1 MKIRKS
7 ISLIS
12 DHKRFYKKISAKLQ
26 KTENGCHEWTG
37 AKNYDGYGVI
47 WFEGYSWATHR
58 VAYELANGAI
68 PQNSEKFW
76 VLHKC
81 DNPSCCNPE
90 HLYVGSPSDNARD
103 CAERCRKS
111 VGWRLWASQD
121 PNFDPKKKVGTV
133 YYEYKGEIKTLT
145 EWSELFGINAITLNQ
160 RFMAGWREEDIPLP
174 ANKYKRHI
182 LKDCNTT
189 YKRFSGI
196 EEVNNYLINKEKKLK
211 ENKVPVSARI
221 PDWMKS
227 ILENSAIKNDRNFS
241 LELIN
246 RVRQS
251 LTEEEKK
258 IAGI

>member
-12 DHKRFYKKISAKLQ
+12 NHIGLDKKLKSKLSVS
-26 KTENGCHEWTG
+26 ENGCHEWAG
-37 AKNYDGYGVI
+37 AKNYDGYGMI

-58 VAYELANGAI
+58 VAYELAYGAI
-68 PQNSEKFW
+68 PQNSKNFW
-76 VLHKC
+76 VLHMC

-90 HLYVGSPSDNARD
+90 HLYVGSPSDNAKD

-111 VGWRLWASQD
+111 VGWRLWACQD
-121 PNFDPKKKVGTV
+121 PNFDPKRKVGTV
-133 YYEYKGEIKTLT
+133 YYEYRNEIKTLH
-145 EWSELFGINAITLNQ
+145 EWAELFGINAKTLDQ
-160 RFMAGWREEDIPLP
+160 RFAAGWREEDIPTP
-174 ANKYKRHI
+174 ANKYKRH
-182 LKDCNTT
+182 LSTDCTT
-189 YKRFSGI
+189 HYRRFSGI
-196 EEVNNYLINKEKKLK
+196 AEVNQYLANKEKKLK

-227 ILENSAIKNDRNFS
+227 ILENSAIKNDRNLS

-246 RVRQS
+246 RVKLS

>member
-1 MKIRKS
+1 MKTRKS
-7 ISLIS
+7 ISLIR
-12 DHKRFYKKISAKLQ
+12 DYVGLDKKLKSKLFMSQ
-26 KTENGCHEWTG
+26 NGCHEWTG

-68 PQNSEKFW
+68 SQSSEKFW

-121 PNFDPKKKVGTV
+121 PNFDPKRKVGTV
-133 YYEYKGEIKTLT
+133 YYEYKDEIKTLT

-182 LKDCNTT
+182 LKDCNTN

-196 EEVNNYLINKEKKLK
+196 EEVNNYLTNKEKTLK
-211 ENKVPVSARI
+211 EIKVPISARI
-221 PDWMKS
+221 PEWLKI
-227 ILENSAIKNDRNFS
+227 ILENSARINDRNIS
-241 LELIN
+241 LEITN
-246 RVRQS
+246 RLKQT
-251 LTEEEKK
+251 LTQEERKN
-258 IAGI
+258 AGI

>member
-7 ISLIS
+7 ISLINNHN
-12 DHKRFYKKISAKLQ
+12 DFYKKISAKLQ
-26 KTENGCHEWTG
+26 KNENGCHEWTG

-90 HLYVGSPSDNARD
+90 HLYVGSPSDNAKD

-111 VGWRLWASQD
+111 VGWRLWASKNPD
-121 PNFDPKKKVGTV
+121 FNPKRKVGTV
-133 YYEYKGEIKTLT
+133 YYEYKGEIKTLK
-145 EWSELFGINAITLNQ
+145 EWSEHFCINATTLNQ
-160 RFMAGWREEDIPLP
+160 RFMAGWREDDIPLP
-174 ANKYKRHI
+174 ANKYKKHL

-196 EEVNNYLINKEKKLK
+196 EEVKNYLTNKEKTLK
-211 ENKVPVSARI
+211 EIKVPISARI
-221 PDWMKS
+221 PKWMKS
-227 ILENSAIKNDRNFS
+227 ILENSARINDRNIS
-241 LELIN
+241 LEITN
-246 RVRQS
+246 RLKQT